1 MPEEF
6 HRIRRL
12 PPYVFAEVNTAKA
25 KARAAAEDIVDL
37 GMGNPDTATPPH
49 IVAKLVEAVQD
60 PRTHRYSQSKGIPG
74 LRKALAGYYDRRFG
88 VKLNPETEVVAT
100 LGSKEGLANLAQAI
114 SSPGDTI
121 LVPNPSYPIHQ
132 FGFIIAGASA
142 RSIPYTPDDA
152 MLEAIDRAVRH
163 SVPKPT
169 ALIVNFPS
177 NPTALLA
184 SREFYKDLVKLALKH
199 ELFILSDLAYAE
211 IYFDENN
218 RPSSVLEVPGAMD
231 CTVEFTSMSK
241 TYNMPGWR
249 MGFAAG
255 NPRLISALTRVKSY
269 LDYGAFTPIQ
279 VAATAALNGP
289 QDCVAEM
296 RALYKER
303 RDVLVKGL
311 HAAGWDVPVPEASM
325 FLWAPIPEKFR
336 HLGSVGFS
344 KLLLEKAKVAV
355 APGLGFGEYGD
366 GHVRIALVENNQR
379 IRQALRGIRTFL
391 QGDNAA
397 PAEELNEV

>member
-37 GMGNPDTATPPH
+37 GMGNPDTQTPPH

-142 RSIPYTPDDA
+142 RSIPYTPDDT

-184 SREFYKDLVKLALKH
+184 SREFYKELVALALKH

-218 RPSSVLEVPGAMD
+218 PPSSVLEVPGAKD

-255 NPRLISALTRVKSY
+255 NPRLISALARVKSY

-279 VAATAALNGP
+279 VAAVAALNGP

-296 RALYKER
+296 RALYKDR

-311 HAAGWDVPVPEASM
+311 HAAGWDVPVPDASM

-344 KLLLEKAKVAV
+344 KLLLDKAKVAV
-355 APGLGFGEYGD
+355 APGLGFGEHGD

-379 IRQALRGIRTFL
+379 IRQALRGIRHFL

-397 PAEELNEV
+397 PVEELNEG